1 MWVEYADVARVNDEV
16 YVWTHQ
22 QRGIHYQI
30 PFTMVH
36 NIIRQSFRIIFEGFK
51 IPTNMSSDDNNDI
64 MSSKFKMNKPDRPR
78 TTKKKRELFII

>member
-1 MWVEYADVARVNDEV
+1 MDTSA
-16 YVWTHQ
+16 T
-22 QRGIHYQI
+22 GIHYQI

-36 NIIRQSFRIIFEGFK
+36 NIIRQSFRLIFEGFK